1 VKVWRS
7 RSADISLL
15 MFGLMLVGTALWL
28 TYGILLRS
36 PALMLANGASLL
48 LVAWIG
54 WFKLRCD

>member
-1 VKVWRS
+1 
-7 RSADISLL
+7 
-15 MFGLMLVGTALWL
+15 MFGLMLIGTALWL

-36 PALMLANGASLL
+36 PALILANGASLL